1 MADLYDKFGRKI
13 IVGDVLKVYHFTAAL
28 RRKRHYMYKQ
38 VVDRRRLP
46 KGLEVLVINH
56 LDLND
61 SHYLEVCDGRKLRL
75 GLIPVSFSRWVA
87 KVLMF
92 GAEKYGPD
100 NWRKGG
106 PWVEVYECQQRHMQ
120 SWLDGEDL
128 DPESGLP
135 HLAHAACNLA
145 FLIEFAE
152 KGIGTDDRYRQYLV
166 LAERIHARTI
176 VTPGAFN

>member
-61 SHYLEVCDGRKLRL
+61 SHYLEVCDGRKLN
-75 GLIPVSFSRWVA
+75 GYEIVQDIAA
-87 KVLMF
+87 K
-92 GAEKYGPD
+92 
-100 NWRKGG
+100 
-106 PWVEVYECQQRHMQ
+106 
-120 SWLDGEDL
+120 LDER
-128 DPESGLP
+128 E
-135 HLAHAACNLA
+135 
-145 FLIEFAE
+145 
-152 KGIGTDDRYRQYLV
+152 RQ
-166 LAERIHARTI
+166 
-176 VTPGAFN
+176 P